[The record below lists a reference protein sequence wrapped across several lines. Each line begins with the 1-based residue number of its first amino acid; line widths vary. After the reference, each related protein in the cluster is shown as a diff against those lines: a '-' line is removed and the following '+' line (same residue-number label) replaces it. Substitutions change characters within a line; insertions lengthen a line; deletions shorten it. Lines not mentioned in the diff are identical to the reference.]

1 MSEKDF
7 LANFGHDDLGTG
19 VARFVDSKL
28 SYLDVSK
35 VESI

>member
-1 MSEKDF
+1 LSEKGF
-7 LANFGHDDLGTG
+7 LANFGHYDLGTG

-28 SYLDVSK
+28 SYLAVSK